1 MNRTEFFNEYKTFIK
16 LAMRLAEKARSQ
28 GILSLEDET
37 EDIDDENFKQGLRF
51 VVDGIDPGIIDEIYT
66 NVVYFEKDEYTR
78 QLKTIQKRTV
88 QGLQQGDN
96 PRLLFYV
103 LNSYANLSPDEK
115 KEIELGFFND
125 TPDDLDLDNK

>member
-66 NVVYFEKDEYTR
+66 NVVNFEKDEYAR